1 MEQSIELVNTEEVEV
16 LRTLSINTFKTTF
29 EHGEY
34 TDEDFNAYFNEA
46 YATKQLLSE
55 LQDDNSFTY
64 FFKDDDEIVGYF
76 KLNINEAQTE
86 AKGDE
91 YLEVQRIYFLPQAQ
105 GGGRGK
111 RVLAFATK
119 KARELNKTK
128 IWLGVW
134 EHNVQAFNF
143 YKNQGLRVTGEHQFY
158 TGNVVDTDLIM
169 EKNI

>member
-105 GGGRGK
+105 GGE
-111 RVLAFATK
+111 V
-119 KARELNKTK
+119 
-128 IWLGVW
+128 
-134 EHNVQAFNF
+134 NVF
-143 YKNQGLRVTGEHQFY
+143 
-158 TGNVVDTDLIM
+158 
-169 EKNI
+169 